1 MLLKLV
7 LALCRLKHYAN
18 SCKQF
23 DTIKENQE
31 SIESRARLPEHK
43 NGFIKVEKSIRS
55 SKRYLKVVFDS

>member
-1 MLLKLV
+1 MQTV
-7 LALCRLKHYAN
+7 AN
-18 SCKQF
+18 SF

-43 NGFIKVEKSIRS
+43 NEFIKVEKSIRS